1 MADPHSV
8 KVMDLGSPVDTTT
21 KLLAPIADAEWPR
34 ELEALRGG
42 FASELNVYRVMAHH
56 PALLQ
61 AWTSLRNHLTLGST
75 LSARWRE
82 LAILRT
88 ARFIDSR
95 YEWIHHVER
104 GRASGLTDPEIA
116 AVGLSDLSSAFG
128 DADTALL
135 KTTDALLKGLGL
147 SALQVDV
154 AAEHMS
160 AQQLLDL
167 MATVG
172 MYLMLGFLVKSF
184 RTPLEKRFE
193 HT

>member
-8 KVMDLGSPVDTTT
+8 KVMDLGSPVDTMT

-61 AWTSLRNHLTLGST
+61 AWTSLRNHLTLCNT

-88 ARFIDSR
+88 AWYIDSR
-95 YEWIHHVER
+95 YEWIHHAER
-104 GRASGLTDPEIA
+104 GRAAGLTDPEIE
-116 AVGLSDLSSAFG
+116 AVGLCDLSSAFDG
-128 DADTALL
+128 ADTALL
-135 KTTDALLKGLGL
+135 KTTDALLEGLGL
-147 SALQVDV
+147 TALQVDL

-172 MYLMLGFLVKSF
+172 MYLTLGFVLKSF
-184 RTPLEKRFE
+184 GTPLEERFE
-193 HT
+193 HS

>member
-1 MADPHSV
+1 MADPYSV
-8 KVMDLGSPVDTTT
+8 KVMHLGSPVDTTT

-61 AWTSLRNHLTLGST
+61 AWTSLRNHVTHGST

-88 ARFIDSR
+88 AWFIDSR
-95 YEWIHHVER
+95 YEWIHHVAR
-104 GRASGLTDPEIA
+104 GRAAGLTDPEIA
-116 AVGLSDLSSAFG
+116 AVGHSDPPSDFG
-128 DADTALL
+128 GGDIALL
-135 KTTDALLKGLGL
+135 KTTDALLRGLGL
-147 SALQVDV
+147 SDLQVDV
-154 AAEHMS
+154 ATEYMS

-172 MYLMLGFLVKSF
+172 MYLTLGFLLKSF
-184 RTPLEKRFE
+184 RTPLEERIE

>member
-1 MADPHSV
+1 
-8 KVMDLGSPVDTTT
+8 
-21 KLLAPIADAEWPR
+21 LAPITDSEWPE

-56 PALLQ
+56 PALLH
-61 AWTSLRNHLTLGST
+61 AWTNLRNHVTQGST

-116 AVGLSDLSSAFG
+116 AVGLSDPSTAFG

-135 KTTDALLKGLGL
+135 QTTDALLNGLGL
-147 SALQVDV
+147 SAMQVDV

-167 MATVG
+167 MTTVG
-172 MYLMLGFLVKSF
+172 MYLTLGFLLKSF
-184 RTPLEKRFE
+184 RTPLEKRFV
-193 HT
+193 HA